1 MKKGKY
7 LLNIIIG
14 NFILAFSINMFVIP
28 FDFVAIGS
36 TGLALIINHY
46 FQLPFT
52 FLVTCINVI
61 MFIAGLLIIG
71 KRFALTTLLSTMI
84 YPVFIEMTS
93 GLAESFVLT
102 SDPLVASIVAGVL
115 SGFALGIVIQSG
127 ASTGGMDIPPL
138 ILEKKFKIPVGISMA
153 IMDGTIMLTQTI
165 YAPTSGIMCGIV
177 YLGIVT
183 FVMNRILVMGR
194 SQFQVL
200 VMSEKTDEMRD
211 VFIRDLNRG
220 VTLLKVETGYYRQD
234 QKTLLS
240 IVSQKDLSIVQ
251 ETVNRIDDKAFMVI
265 SKVQEVHGKGFK
277 PWKEIKNDA

>member
-14 NFILAFSINMFVIP
+14 NFVLAFAVNMFVIP

-52 FLVTCINVI
+52 FLVTSINVI
-61 MFIAGLLIIG
+61 MFIAGLIVIG
-71 KRFALTTLLSTMI
+71 KR
-84 YPVFIEMTS
+84 
-93 GLAESFVLT
+93 
-102 SDPLVASIVAGVL
+102 
-115 SGFALGIVIQSG
+115 FALGIVIQSG

-177 YLGIVT
+177 YLGVVT
-183 FVMNRILVMGR
+183 FIMNRILVMGR

-220 VTLLKVETGYYRQD
+220 VTMFKVETGYYHND
-234 QKTLLS
+234 QKTLMS
-240 IVSQKDLSIVQ
+240 IVSQKDLAIVQ
-251 ETVNRIDDKAFMVI
+251 ETVNRIDDNAFMVI

-277 PWKEIKNDA
+277 PWKEMKNDAQ